1 MDANKTFNCLLS
13 DIENS
18 GLNFFVSK
26 TPFSASISLRS
37 SYAKHF
43 HEAVKKSESKPV
55 DLPQCEV
62 PVYNLENLKLQKQ
75 IESLKKQV
83 LEQNIFI
90 NERLE
95 NEKKLK
101 VSNEEQASE
110 SRADLLKVKKEKN
123 KLCSQIKVL
132 EDENGSL
139 KVVIDDLKCKM
150 NEAQKIEAAKISESK
165 ALAKEINQLKL
176 DVRNLD
182 GEIEVSKAKYD
193 DICLELKKMNQCNLC
208 DHKEEIGG
216 NMKGHIQEVHSQ
228 NQQSK
233 TYTESIFDEYPC
245 HYCSK
250 RILSKQDHESMTL
263 LPTLVIFVVL
273 NASTRKT

>member
-1 MDANKTFNCLLS
+1 M
-13 DIENS
+13 
-18 GLNFFVSK
+18 
-26 TPFSASISLRS
+26 
-37 SYAKHF
+37 
-43 HEAVKKSESKPV
+43 
-55 DLPQCEV
+55 
-62 PVYNLENLKLQKQ
+62 
-75 IESLKKQV
+75 
-83 LEQNIFI
+83 
-90 NERLE
+90 
-95 NEKKLK
+95 
-101 VSNEEQASE
+101 
-110 SRADLLKVKKEKN
+110 LKVKKEKN

-228 NQQSK
+228 NQQSQ
-233 TYTESIFDEYPC
+233 TYSESSFLEYPC

-250 RILSKQDHESMTL
+250 RILSKQDLEDHKPVCYTI
-263 LPTLVIFVVL
+263 LVIFVVP
-273 NASTRKT
+273 NASTRKI